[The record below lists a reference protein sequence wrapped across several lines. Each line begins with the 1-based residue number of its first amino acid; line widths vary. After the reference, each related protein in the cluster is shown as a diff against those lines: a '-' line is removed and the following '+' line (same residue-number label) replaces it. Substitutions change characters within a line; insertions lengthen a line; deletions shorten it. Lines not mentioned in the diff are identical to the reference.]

1 MNVILDF
8 KQVFLVVCSI
18 GNKLVLQATWNNF
31 QLNRNAIEMWLCQ
44 RNLTSCVFNFF
55 SFFFTIVGFKL
66 LKESFLTFS
75 TSRFVSV
82 LSHESIMITFYNK
95 LPVLKVIPQNCIA
108 HICTSLLRTTFASF
122 ASAYER
128 VHTQH
133 AKRRPF
139 RNGLLAKHK

>member
-8 KQVFLVVCSI
+8 KQVFLIFCSI

-31 QLNRNAIEMWLCQ
+31 QLTRNAIEMWLCQ

-95 LPVLKVIPQNCIA
+95 LPALKVHPQNCIA
-108 HICTSLLRTTFASF
+108 HIYTSLLRTNLRHVRAL
-122 ASAYER
+122 
-128 VHTQH
+128 VNLCIHNLQ
-133 AKRRPF
+133 
-139 RNGLLAKHK
+139 NGGLF

>member
-1 MNVILDF
+1 MLLKCGDANEIWLL
-8 KQVFLVVCSI
+8 VFSI
-18 GNKLVLQATWNNF
+18 
-31 QLNRNAIEMWLCQ
+31 
-44 RNLTSCVFNFF
+44 
-55 SFFFTIVGFKL
+55 FFTIVGFKL
-66 LKESFLTFS
+66 LKECFLTFS

-95 LPVLKVIPQNCIA
+95 LPVLNVIPQNCIA
-108 HICTSLLRTTFASF
+108 HICTSLLRTTFASL

-139 RNGLLAKHK
+139 RKGLLSKYKKSLFSQKRAFSLMQ